1 LSSWWLCHRWN
12 MVFKAFNL
20 LHHCN
25 EIAFAVVASIT
36 FRQPKLCT
44 DNCTKQVNALRPP
57 PRLARCQNLARQ

>member
-1 LSSWWLCHRWN
+1 